1 MSRYSPW
8 RHLRGLAHITLH
20 FTDDD
25 ELLDGAHAWYYDRLR
40 AIVMDR
46 RLTQVERRSVLA
58 HELGHVIRG
67 DVPCGDEILDCRQE
81 SVVDQWAARKLI
93 DLDALVDALRWSD
106 DRHEVAESLWVT
118 VDLLEVRVR
127 HLHPAERA
135 YLSRELGLRPRSDL
149 DRYPSIDP
157 AS

>member
-1 MSRYSPW
+1 MSVFSPW
-8 RHLRGLAHITLH
+8 RTLRHLPHISIL

-25 ELLDGAHAWYYDRLR
+25 ELLDGAHAWYYHRLR
-40 AIVMDR
+40 AIVMDS

-93 DLDALVDALRWSD
+93 TLEALADALRWSD
-106 DRHEVAESLWVT
+106 DRHEVADCLWVT
-118 VDLLEVRVR
+118 LDLLEVRLR
-127 HLHPAERA
+127 HLHPSERA
-135 YLSRELGLRPRSDL
+135 WLGRALADSADFH
-149 DRYPSIDP
+149 S
-157 AS
+157 AG